1 MAVTTEFEGYTW
13 DFVLKD
19 PGDVQLWYDRHVK
32 GDLTEEE
39 ILHLSFRPLLPS
51 SQGKLSEEF
60 IELLQQLPVKPLTT
74 VQSSGQD
81 WFFLRFLMLTSR
93 SVGKMVDV
101 YNGDEDVLIHNIS
114 WTKIKQYIRR
124 TSSQPAPPVPET
136 EDTTPSEAPVPATED
151 TPPEAALLAPSVNDN
166 PDTSSTCVAERLTIV
181 NIV

>member
-101 YNGDEDVLIHNIS
+101 YKGDEDELIHNDSS
-114 WTKIKQYIRR
+114 WAKIKEYIGRPLP
-124 TSSQPAPPVPET
+124 TSTSPRNRGHAPR
-136 EDTTPSEAPVPATED
+136 
-151 TPPEAALLAPSVNDN
+151 
-166 PDTSSTCVAERLTIV
+166 SSCASTFR
-181 NIV
+181 